1 LFAKLLEF
9 FDDLLFFDA
18 GAGEQTFKSGGC
30 GAQGMEIGFQNW
42 FTSGGNVKADG
53 LAMPGYGDGISALQ
67 QRRHALTKFPYSYFG
82 RGHIMCLVCF
92 MCTHYNTTAAQ
103 ALSDGTYSSAS
114 CGTLGC
120 SGSAYGASH
129 NVHYIETSEGT
140 YGIEAPVSLG
150 RTFMLGMLTPGGNSP
165 TLHKEWFMD
174 LLHDGDQVLFAAGCD
189 KHHHCTFWLP
199 NPDKVGKEF
208 VTRGVFVP
216 SVAPSNTTSL
226 CGTGKLSASVSA
238 EVCEERAQEEPV
250 SIPVAQPDP
259 MPQSGPVQQPPSV
272 PQLPS
277 VPQSVSLQ
285 QPAPVKEKAPGAS
298 VSQAR
303 TIQPSRAE
311 TNSPLSMREKGY
323 WNIDGDNK

>member
-1 LFAKLLEF
+1 
-9 FDDLLFFDA
+9 
-18 GAGEQTFKSGGC
+18 
-30 GAQGMEIGFQNW
+30 
-42 FTSGGNVKADG
+42 
-53 LAMPGYGDGISALQ
+53 
-67 QRRHALTKFPYSYFG
+67 
-82 RGHIMCLVCF
+82 
-92 MCTHYNTTAAQ
+92 
-103 ALSDGTYSSAS
+103 
-114 CGTLGC
+114 
-120 SGSAYGASH
+120 
-129 NVHYIETSEGT
+129 
-140 YGIEAPVSLG
+140 
-150 RTFMLGMLTPGGNSP
+150 
-165 TLHKEWFMD
+165 
-174 LLHDGDQVLFAAGCD
+174 VLFAAGCD

-272 PQLPS
+272 PQ
-277 VPQSVSLQ
+277 SVSLQ

>member
-1 LFAKLLEF
+1 MVPTLLPV
-9 FDDLLFFDA
+9 A
-18 GAGEQTFKSGGC
+18 
-30 GAQGMEIGFQNW
+30 
-42 FTSGGNVKADG
+42 V
-53 LAMPGYGDGISALQ
+53 
-67 QRRHALTKFPYSYFG
+67 
-82 RGHIMCLVCF
+82 
-92 MCTHYNTTAAQ
+92 
-103 ALSDGTYSSAS
+103 LSDVLARLTS
-114 CGTLGC
+114 
-120 SGSAYGASH
+120 ASH
-129 NVHYIETSEGT
+129 NVHYVETSEGT

-238 EVCEERAQEEPV
+238 EVCQPIAQLRPV
-250 SIPVAQPDP
+250 STPMAQPDL
-259 MPQSGPVQQPPSV
+259 V
-272 PQLPS
+272 PQASPVRQPAS
-277 VPQSVSLQ
+277 VPQSSSVTQSVSPQ
-285 QPAPVKEKAPGAS
+285 QPAPVQQKAPGAS

-303 TIQPSRAE
+303 ITQPSRAQ
-311 TNSPLSMREKGY
+311 TQVPPSMREKGY
-323 WNIDGDNK
+323 WNIDSDNK